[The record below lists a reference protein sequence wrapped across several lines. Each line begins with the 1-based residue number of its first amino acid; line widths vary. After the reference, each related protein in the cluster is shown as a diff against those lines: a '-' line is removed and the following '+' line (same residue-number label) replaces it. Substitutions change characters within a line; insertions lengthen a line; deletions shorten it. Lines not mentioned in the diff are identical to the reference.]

1 MVDMT
6 WSAFFNL
13 LISGLAM
20 GAVYGL
26 VALSYNLVYAT
37 RNIVN
42 FAQGELVVLAMML
55 GVTLH
60 VTQGLPLWVAFIMA
74 AVVVAL
80 VSLLIEYLAVR
91 VVGDV
96 NNNFIWIMST
106 FGFGIAL
113 NQLVQKIWGTE
124 PIGFPKWI
132 GGNEPWRS
140 GDLVVLPQEVGI
152 IVIAVVATI
161 LLEVYRRSTLFGKA
175 VRATSLDRSTA
186 ELMGIRTARVVASS
200 YLMAGVFATL
210 IGFLIAPVRFADPH
224 AGIVLGIKGF
234 IALVVGGL
242 GSSVGGFLGGVFLGL
257 LEVISS
263 TVFSEVWKDVITFLV
278 LIVVMAVRP
287 QGFFTRWK

>member
-1 MVDMT
+1 MT
-6 WSAFFNL
+6 WSAFINL

-55 GVTLH
+55 GASLH
-60 VTQGLPLWVAFIMA
+60 VTQGLPLVVAGVVA
-74 AVVVAL
+74 AAVVAL

-91 VVGDV
+91 VVRDV

-124 PIGFPKWI
+124 PISFPKWI

-140 GDLVVLPQEVGI
+140 GDLAVLPQEVGI
-152 IVIAVVATI
+152 IVIAVLATALFEI
-161 LLEVYRRSTLFGKA
+161 YRRTTLFGKA
-175 VRATSLDRSTA
+175 VRATSPDRPTA
-186 ELMGIRTARVVASS
+186 ELMGINTAWVAASS
-200 YLMAGVFATL
+200 YLMAGAFATL

-242 GSSVGGFLGGVFLGL
+242 GSSVGGFIGGLFLGL
-257 LEVISS
+257 LEVLSA
-263 TVFSEVWKDVITFLV
+263 TVFSEVWKDVITFVV

>member
-1 MVDMT
+1 MT

-55 GVTLH
+55 GVKLH
-60 VTQGLPLWVAFIMA
+60 VTQGMPLVVAGVVA
-74 AVVVAL
+74 AAVVAL

-91 VVGDV
+91 VVRDV

-124 PIGFPKWI
+124 PISFPKWI

-140 GDLVVLPQEVGI
+140 GDLVVLPQELGI
-152 IVIAVVATI
+152 IVIAVLATG
-161 LLEVYRRSTLFGKA
+161 LFELYRRTTLFGKA
-175 VRATSLDRSTA
+175 VRATSLDRPTA
-186 ELMGIRTARVVASS
+186 ELMGINTARVVASS
-200 YLMAGVFATL
+200 YVMAGAFATL

-242 GSSVGGFLGGVFLGL
+242 GSSVGGFIGGVFLGL
-257 LEVISS
+257 LEVLST
-263 TVFSEVWKDVITFLV
+263 TVFSEVWKDVITFVV

>member
-161 LLEVYRRSTLFGKA
+161 LLEVYRRSTMFGKA

>member
-1 MVDMT
+1 MT
-6 WSAFFNL
+6 WTSFLNL

-42 FAQGELVVLAMML
+42 FAQGELVVLAMMM
-55 GVTLH
+55 GAFLH
-60 VTQGLPLWVAFIMA
+60 VTQGMPLVIAGIIAAF
-74 AVVVAL
+74 VVSL

-91 VVGDV
+91 VVRDPQ
-96 NNNFIWIMST
+96 NNFIWIMST

-124 PIGFPKWI
+124 PVPFPKWI
-132 GGNEPWRS
+132 GGNEPMRIGELS
-140 GDLVVLPQEVGI
+140 VLPQELGI
-152 IVIAVVATI
+152 IVIAVLATALFEI
-161 LLEVYRRSTLFGKA
+161 YRRTTLFGKA

-186 ELMGIRTARVVASS
+186 ELMGISTARVVASS
-200 YLMAGVFATL
+200 YLMAGAFATL

-242 GSSVGGFLGGVFLGL
+242 GSSVGGFIGGLFLGL
-257 LEVISS
+257 LEVFS
-263 TVFSEVWKDVITFLV
+263 TIAFAEEWKDVITFLV
-278 LIVVMAVRP
+278 LIVVLALRP